1 MHAQSINKNQ
11 PASNPF
17 FPKGAEFDKAISA
30 GRASSV
36 RGSLHC
42 MELKKMKQPIRY

>member
-1 MHAQSINKNQ
+1 MPAQSNNKNQ

-17 FPKGAEFDKAISA
+17 FPKGPGFDKEISA

-36 RGSLHC
+36 RGSLHY
-42 MELKKMKQPIRY
+42 MERKKSKPPI